1 MSAKSVEGWNVS
13 APGVVYT
20 RGWVVDLI
28 LNLVGYTPDADLTA
42 GCIIEPSCGDGAFL
56 VKIVDRLCASAISR
70 GKFESDVLAKCIR
83 AFDIDPI
90 AVSKSRAVVRD
101 SLIANGLFPEAA
113 ENMAEL
119 WVREADF
126 LLSDSFR
133 ARWVVGN
140 PPYIRASKI
149 DRSNR
154 ACYKDA
160 LSTMTM
166 GTDLYVGFF
175 EKGLRLLEEEGA
187 LCYICSDRWLQN
199 RYGAKLRCFMADDF
213 ELVSHVR
220 LHDVDAFVDEVAAY
234 PAISLIRRGAG
245 RCIRYADGL
254 DSAQIKSE
262 ALLSWLRGGEC
273 QCNLG
278 ACSEVPSIKG
288 SDPVA
293 LTSADTLEMLSEI
306 SRRYPSIEDAGVSLG
321 IGVASGCDEV
331 YITEDPNV
339 VEEDRLL
346 PLFYMKD
353 WRSGKKNIN
362 KWLVNPWG
370 SDGSLVSLADYPRMG
385 HYFRNNE
392 DKLKKRRVAR
402 DNPDAWYR
410 TLDKPKFELFGQE
423 MLLFPDMAAKADPV
437 YSDGSKYPHHNCYWV
452 ISTEWD
458 VKALGGLLMSD
469 IVASYVD
476 AYGVKMRGK
485 TLRFQ
490 AQYLRLVHIPRF
502 DQLTEKNKKS
512 LSDAF
517 SSGDREAANRA
528 SLAAYG
534 LEDFHA

>member
-1 MSAKSVEGWNVS
+1 MA

-20 RGWVVDLI
+20 RSWVVDLI
-28 LNLVGYTPDADLTA
+28 LDLVGYTSDVDLTA
-42 GCIIEPSCGDGAFL
+42 GCIVEPACGEGAFL
-56 VKIVDRLCASAISR
+56 ARIVDRLCISAISMD
-70 GKFESDVLAKCIR
+70 KFEPGVLEKCVR
-83 AFDIDPI
+83 AFDIDS
-90 AVSKSRAVVRD
+90 ASVSKSRAVVID
-101 SLIANGLFPEAA
+101 SLIKHGLSTDAA
-113 ENMAEL
+113 EKLAAV
-119 WVREADF
+119 WVHEADF
-126 LLSDSFR
+126 LLTASFQ

-149 DRSNR
+149 DRESR
-154 ACYKDA
+154 VIYKDSLA
-160 LSTMTM
+160 TMTM

-175 EKGLRLLEEEGA
+175 EKGLRLLDDVGA

-199 RYGAKLRCFMADDF
+199 RYGAKLRSFVADDF
-213 ELVSHVR
+213 RLISHVR

-234 PAISLIRRGAG
+234 PAISLFRRGSG
-245 RCIRYADGL
+245 RFIRYADGL
-254 DSAQIKSE
+254 DSSQIQSE
-262 ALLSWLRGGEC
+262 TIVSWLQGNEC
-273 QCNLG
+273 DCNLG
-278 ACSEVPSIKG
+278 ACSEVPSLRG
-288 SDPVA
+288 SDPLA
-293 LTSADTLEMLSEI
+293 LTSTDTLEMLAEI
-306 SRRYPSIEDAGVSLG
+306 SQKYPAIEEAGVSLG

-331 YITEDPNV
+331 YITEDPSV
-339 VEEDRLL
+339 AEEDRLL

-353 WRSGKKNIN
+353 WRSGKGDIK
-362 KWLVNPWG
+362 KWLVNPWRP
-370 SDGSLVSLADYPRMG
+370 DGSLVSLADYPKMG
-385 HYFRNNE
+385 HYFRANE

-437 YSDGSKYPHHNCYWV
+437 YSDGLKYPHHNCYWV
-452 ISTEWD
+452 TSSEWD
-458 VKALGGLLMSD
+458 IKALGGLLMSD

-490 AQYLRLVHIPRF
+490 AQYLRLVHIPRY
-502 DQLTEKNKKS
+502 DQITEITKKS

-534 LEDFHA
+534 LEASYA